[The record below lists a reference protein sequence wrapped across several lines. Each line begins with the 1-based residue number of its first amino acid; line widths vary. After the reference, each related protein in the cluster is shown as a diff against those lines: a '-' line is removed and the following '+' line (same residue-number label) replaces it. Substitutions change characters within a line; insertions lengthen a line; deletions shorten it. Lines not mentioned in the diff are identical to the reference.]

1 MLRKSGLMKAGTFTN
16 FSVLQFE
23 ALTDFRYSLYL
34 SSQNSITINYK
45 NFCAEGQE
53 HLLLCRRLQ
62 ININAIAEGR
72 KQCNSSHMPQV

>member
-1 MLRKSGLMKAGTFTN
+1 MLCNSGLMKTGTFRN
-16 FSVLQFE
+16 FSILQFE

-34 SSQNSITINYK
+34 NSQNSITMNCK

-72 KQCNSSHMPQV
+72 KQGNSSHMRKV

>member
-1 MLRKSGLMKAGTFTN
+1 MLHNSGLMNAGTFTN

-34 SSQNSITINYK
+34 NSQNSIAMNYK

-53 HLLLCRRLQ
+53 HLLLCWRLQ

-72 KQCNSSHMPQV
+72 KQRNSSHMPKV